1 MGIPPDGTR
10 QSHEVVAQMAKKVHR
25 TCPMADAVDHH
36 CPFAPLHPLPR
47 VTADLPGCGG
57 RLRVELE
64 DFQVEEIPLYL
75 PSGQGDH
82 LYLWIEKVDV
92 AAESLRRHVSRALGV
107 SNRDIGM
114 AGLKDRRAITRQWL
128 SVPRSAED
136 RISRIDTDR
145 IRVLEVKAH
154 RNKLRTGHLAGNR
167 FVLRLRDVVP
177 DAKARA
183 EAKIA
188 VLQASGVPNFFGSQR
203 MGHGGSTLA
212 AGFAL
217 TLGAQQMTRVQTP
230 DGTTHVLHLGDRSL
244 RRLAASALQGEV
256 FNRTLA
262 ERLARGLFD
271 RVLPG
276 DVCQKPDTG
285 GTFTTDDP
293 AREQARLER
302 REVTITAPMWGP
314 KMIRPTGEAAEL
326 EHAVLDSMGLTEA
339 QFAVLGSLA
348 EGTRRPIAIHPTEV
362 TVVEEVDANGVP
374 ALVLS
379 FILPAGSFAT
389 VFVHEMAGPI
399 PGESADDDLDDGPA
413 ADSQPDDATDSSPS
427 AETDTCD

>member
-1 MGIPPDGTR
+1 
-10 QSHEVVAQMAKKVHR
+10 
-25 TCPMADAVDHH
+25 MADSVDHF

-47 VTADLPGCGG
+47 LTADLPGCGG

-82 LYLWIEKVDV
+82 LYLWIEKTDV
-92 AAESLRRHVSRALGV
+92 AAESLRRHVARALGV

-114 AGLKDRRAITRQWL
+114 AGLKDRRAVTRQWL
-128 SVPRSAED
+128 SVPRVPEERLARLE
-136 RISRIDTDR
+136 TER
-145 IRVLEVKAH
+145 IRVLDVKAH

-188 VLQASGVPNFFGSQR
+188 VLQAHGVPNFFGSQR

-217 TLGAQQMTRVQTP
+217 TQGAQHMTRVQTP

-256 FNRTLA
+256 FNRTVA
-262 ERLARGLFD
+262 ERLARGIFSQ
-271 RVLPG
+271 VLAG

-293 AREQARLER
+293 AREQVRLAR
-302 REVTITAPMWGP
+302 REVGITAPMWGP
-314 KMIRPTGEAAEL
+314 KMVRPSGAAWEL
-326 EHAVLDSMGLTEA
+326 ESGVLAAMGLTEP
-339 QFAVLGSLA
+339 QFAVLGALA
-348 EGTRRPIAIHPTEV
+348 EGTRRPIAIFPTDV
-362 TVVEEVDANGVP
+362 TVQEEVDAAGVP
-374 ALVLS
+374 SLVLA
-379 FILPAGSFAT
+379 FALPAGSFAT

-399 PGESADDDLDDGPA
+399 PGESDGDDLDDGPA
-413 ADSQPDDATDSSPS
+413 AESALS
-427 AETDTCD
+427 AEPEPCD

>member
-1 MGIPPDGTR
+1 
-10 QSHEVVAQMAKKVHR
+10 
-25 TCPMADAVDHH
+25 MADAVDHF

-47 VTADLPGCGG
+47 LTADLPGCGG
-57 RLRVELE
+57 RLRVELI

-92 AAESLRRHVSRALGV
+92 AAESLRRHVARAMGV

-114 AGLKDRRAITRQWL
+114 AGLKDRRAVTRQWL

-136 RISRIDTDR
+136 RLGRVDTDR
-145 IRVLEVKAH
+145 IRVLEAIPH

-177 DAKARA
+177 DARARA

-188 VLQASGVPNFFGSQR
+188 VLQANGVPNFFGSQR

-212 AGFAL
+212 AGWAL
-217 TLGAQQMTRVQTP
+217 TQGAQQMTRVQTP

-262 ERLARGLFD
+262 ERMARGWFN

-302 REVTITAPMWGP
+302 REVVITAPMWGP
-314 KMIRPTGEAAEL
+314 KMIRPNSEAAEL
-326 EHAVLDSMGLTEA
+326 EHNVLAAMGLTEA

-348 EGTRRPIAIHPTEV
+348 EGTRRPIAIHPSEV
-362 TVVEEVDANGVP
+362 TVADEVDEQGVP
-374 ALVLS
+374 SLVLS

-389 VFVHEMAGPI
+389 VFVHEIAGPI
-399 PGESADDDLDDGPA
+399 PGEWTGDDLDDGP
-413 ADSQPDDATDSSPS
+413 SLENQPDDATDSVPS
-427 AETDTCD
+427 SESQPCD

>member
-1 MGIPPDGTR
+1 
-10 QSHEVVAQMAKKVHR
+10 
-25 TCPMADAVDHH
+25 MADSADHH

-47 VTADLPGCGG
+47 LTADLPGCGG

-92 AAESLRRHVSRALGV
+92 AAETLRRHVSRALGV

-114 AGLKDRRAITRQWL
+114 AGLKDRRAVTRQWL

-136 RISRIDTDR
+136 RVARIETDR
-145 IRVLEVKAH
+145 IRVLDAKAH

-177 DAKARA
+177 DARARA

-188 VLQASGVPNFFGSQR
+188 VLQAGGVPNFFGSQR

-212 AGFAL
+212 AGWAL
-217 TLGAQQMTRVQTP
+217 TQGAQQMTRVQTP

-256 FNRTLA
+256 FNRTVA
-262 ERLARGLFD
+262 ERLARGIFH

-276 DVCQKPDTG
+276 DVCQKPETG

-302 REVTITAPMWGP
+302 REVVITAPMWGP
-314 KMIRPTGEAAEL
+314 KMIRPAAEAAEL
-326 EHAVLDSMGLTEA
+326 EAGILAAMGLTEA

-348 EGTRRPIAIHPTEV
+348 EGTRRPTAIYPTDV
-362 TVVEEVDANGVP
+362 TVQDEMTADGALS
-374 ALVLS
+374 LVLA
-379 FILPAGSFAT
+379 FNLPAGSFAT

-399 PGESADDDLDDGPA
+399 AGESDDDDLDDGPA
-413 ADSQPDDATDSSPS
+413 ADAQPEDPQDSSLFTEPHP
-427 AETDTCD
+427 CD